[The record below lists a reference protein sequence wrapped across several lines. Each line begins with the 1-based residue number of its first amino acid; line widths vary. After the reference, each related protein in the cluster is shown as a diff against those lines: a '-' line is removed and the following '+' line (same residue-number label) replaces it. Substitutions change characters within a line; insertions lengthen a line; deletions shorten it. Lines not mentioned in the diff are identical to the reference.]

1 MFSLRHTTASSV
13 IKNWIQ
19 GDAKLTLEEY
29 KNTNCTFTVLVDNV
43 LNQLT
48 KQQTSILHS
57 KQSDYE
63 IIANFISD
71 KIRNFGGLNPTKAS
85 LLKIHLTFEKLDYL
99 MEQRTEYN
107 TTLMDVIKTG
117 LVNPD
122 SSVGVFAPDAASY
135 NVFKIL
141 LLPIIGQYHNVAP
154 IEERV

>member
-1 MFSLRHTTASSV
+1 M
-13 IKNWIQ
+13 
-19 GDAKLTLEEY
+19 
-29 KNTNCTFTVLVDNV
+29 DNV

-71 KIRNFGGLNPTKAS
+71 KIRNFGGLTPIKAS

-154 IEERV
+154 IEERVYLSLKIRLKHILKTIFFSPLSIECQTKYGK